1 MRLALGGSN
10 QTEHA
15 MTEQPILAQ
24 TATLA
29 SLATQRA
36 GASRVFARHHLD
48 FCCHGNVSL
57 AEACAKR
64 GLDPKEVIREIA
76 AQERGPDAPSAWES
90 RSLNSLIT
98 HLLDRYH
105 RDHRAELP
113 RLVTMARRVEQ
124 VHAEKA
130 ECPRGLAAAMGRLF
144 EELDLHMQKE
154 EQILFPLIVS
164 GRGAAAGGPIHVMER
179 EHEDVAADLE
189 RIRGLT
195 RDYVPPEGACGTW
208 RALYLGL
215 AEFERELMEHVHLEN
230 HILFPRALRSEDSV
244 Q

>member
-1 MRLALGGSN
+1 
-10 QTEHA
+10 
-15 MTEQPILAQ
+15 
-24 TATLA
+24 
-29 SLATQRA
+29 
-36 GASRVFARHHLD
+36 
-48 FCCHGNVSL
+48 
-57 AEACAKR
+57 
-64 GLDPKEVIREIA
+64 
-76 AQERGPDAPSAWES
+76 
-90 RSLNSLIT
+90 
-98 HLLDRYH
+98 
-105 RDHRAELP
+105 
-113 RLVTMARRVEQ
+113 
-124 VHAEKA
+124 
-130 ECPRGLAAAMGRLF
+130 MGRLF